1 MKKAKESGSD
11 IDMTLLFLRTIPVNY
26 HIQQSCYITMIK
38 VNLPVKIRGTQYEKD
53 KICEGLCACQAKQKS
68 YNSTKVLRVLYMTD
82 EPSNWHLGKK
92 NYSNKWPRP
101 YNVTL

>member
-92 NYSNKWPRP
+92 K
-101 YNVTL
+101 L